1 MEKYIYKLI
10 WTYSFFISLA
20 WTIYT
25 IFSSWGTNC
34 FDMKNSYITIIVL
47 LFELIWSNFI
57 KPASEE
63 E

>member
-1 MEKYIYKLI
+1 MEKY
-10 WTYSFFISLA
+10 TYNIIGTSSFLISLA

-25 IFSSWGTNC
+25 IFSSWGTSC
-34 FDMKNSYITIIVL
+34 FNMQNSYITIIVL
-47 LFELIWSNFI
+47 LFEIIWSNFI